1 MKSFLKPTRVLR
13 VSLFGGL
20 AATSN
25 HYVSNDEGAQRS
37 WTFWK
42 EIFPVYLH
50 YRFYQFLNRD
60 LKILSDAEAAVEF
73 DRLHAKYTDRVRDLV
88 YTMRGFYLKQAQLMS
103 TQDDFIPPAYMA
115 WVKDTQD
122 RVPSE
127 FKGNEARKYCA
138 QKLREELNLGFD
150 EVFESFDDVPLGVA
164 SIGQVHR
171 AVLKHTKQVVAVKI
185 LVPDI
190 EKKFRSDIRTIKSFC
205 ELAMP
210 QHVTSF
216 DETEKQFCTGQS
228 CGSNLRNPWCNN
240 VLHYLLIRI

>member
-1 MKSFLKPTRVLR
+1 MQSFLRPTRV
-13 VSLFGGL
+13 VAVASVAGL
-20 AATSN
+20 AAAN
-25 HYVSNDEGAQRS
+25 QYVANEEGAQRS
-37 WTFWK
+37 LTFWK
-42 EIFPVYLH
+42 EIFPIYLH
-50 YRFYQFLNRD
+50 YRYYQLLNRD
-60 LKILSDAEAAVEF
+60 LKILSDGEAKVEF
-73 DRLHAKYTDRVRDLV
+73 DRLHEKYTHRVRDLV
-88 YTMRGFYLKQAQLMS
+88 YNMRGFYLKQAQLLS

-127 FKGNEARKYCA
+127 FEGSEARRYVAK
-138 QKLREELNLGFD
+138 QLRAELDLDFD
-150 EVFESFDDVPLGVA
+150 DVFESFDDVPLGVA

-171 AVLKHTKQVVAVKI
+171 AVLKNTKQVVAVKI

-216 DETEKQFCTGQS
+216 DETEKQFCTGK
-228 CGSNLRNPWCNN
+228 L
-240 VLHYLLIRI
+240 V